1 MNRKKKRFV
10 IWGKLF
16 TLSISASLVNV
27 CTLSFKNVYSLI
39 LQVECLRN
47 KEVVYLG
54 VFSFHGLFISQP
66 NDTLVWREEK
76 GLIISNFIVS

>member
-16 TLSISASLVNV
+16 TLSISTSLINV

-47 KEVVYLG
+47 NEVVYLG
-54 VFSFHGLFISQP
+54 VFSLHGLFISQP
-66 NDTLVWREEK
+66 NVTLVWGEREK
-76 GLIISNFIVS
+76 GLSFQML